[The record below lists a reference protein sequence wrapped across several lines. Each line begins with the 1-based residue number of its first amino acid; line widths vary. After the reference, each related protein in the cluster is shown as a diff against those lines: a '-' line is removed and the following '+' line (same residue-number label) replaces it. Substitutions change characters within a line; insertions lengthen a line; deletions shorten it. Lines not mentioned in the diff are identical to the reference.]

1 MRIPKNIP
9 NELKRLINA
18 IVKRSGDCENWLNGY
33 NRNPWGF
40 TWYGFRMMCEPL
52 FGSYGCIGYSIDYRG
67 YEVIVDNDLSRIEIP
82 DEDEIE

>member
-1 MRIPKNIP
+1 MRVPKDIP

-40 TWYGFRMMCEPL
+40 TWYGSSMICGPL
-52 FGSYGCIGYSIDYRG
+52 FVAMAALAITSIIRG
-67 YEVIVDNDLSRIEIP
+67 TQFMWIMNCHE
-82 DEDEIE
+82 